1 MGGIKRSSGDVI
13 FDIIIVIIL
22 FAFAI
27 SILYPIYFSFLY
39 SIEGVSGTAKG
50 LVKWLV
56 PRQFSTFAYKYIF
69 QEEDIY
75 WAFLVTLTRTLI
87 GTVCSVFF
95 TAMFGYALSRKK
107 LYFKKFYRTVGV
119 ITMYFGGGLIPFYL
133 TLSYLHLL
141 DTFQMYIIIN
151 LLSMFNTILFITFF
165 SEIPDALEESAYIDG
180 ANDFYI
186 FIRIAIP
193 LSTPVIATV
202 ALFNGVAHWNS
213 WFDAAYFV
221 NNKRLQ
227 TLQSIL
233 WRLISESRAI
243 ETLNR
248 YTTGEKRTQ
257 SQIDAMK
264 FATMLVSIIPIT
276 LAYPFLQ
283 RCFVKGM
290 MIGSIK
296 S

>member
-1 MGGIKRSSGDVI
+1 MKRSFGEKLFDSIVVAALI
-13 FDIIIVIIL
+13 F
-22 FAFAI
+22 FAV
-27 SILYPIYFSFLY
+27 SVLYPIWYSFLF
-39 SIEGVSGTAKG
+39 SVEGFSGTAKG
-50 LVKWLV
+50 LVKWFV
-56 PRQFSTFAYKYIF
+56 PRQISVWAYWGIF
-69 QEEDIY
+69 REETIY
-75 WAFLVTLTRTLI
+75 RALFITASRTLI

-95 TAMFGYALSRKK
+95 TAMFGYALSRSK
-107 LYFKKFYRTVGV
+107 LYFKRFYRMVGV

-133 TLSYLHLL
+133 TLSYLGLL
-141 DTFQMYIIIN
+141 NTFRMYIIIN

-165 SEIPDALEESAYIDG
+165 SELPDALEESAYIDG

-221 NNKRLQ
+221 NDTKLQ
-227 TLQSIL
+227 TLQSVL
-233 WRLISESRAI
+233 WRLISESRAM
-243 ETLNR
+243 EALNR
-248 YTTGEKRTQ
+248 YTTGVRRTQ
-257 SQIDAMK
+257 SQVDAMK
-264 FATMLVSIIPIT
+264 FATMMISIIPIT

-283 RCFVKGM
+283 RYFVKGM

-296 S
+296 A